1 VSTHTGAAGARVC
14 ASLERSQGGL
24 EMKVFRETIEIRTED
39 NQQFLDVTK
48 QVRDVVNRSG
58 IQNGTLL
65 INSLHTTIAV
75 FVNEFQQA
83 LIEDLGAVLQKLIP
97 RRDGYRHDDPR
108 HSDCDRG
115 NGHAHLRAML
125 LGRPIALAMA
135 DGEVLLGQYQSVIL
149 AELDG
154 PRERRLQV
162 QIVGE

>member
-1 VSTHTGAAGARVC
+1 
-14 ASLERSQGGL
+14 
-24 EMKVFRETIEIRTED
+24 MKVYRDTIEVRTEE
-39 NQQFLDVTK
+39 NQQFLDITK
-48 QVRDVVNRSG
+48 QLRDTVGRSG

-65 INSLHTTIAV
+65 INSLHTTIAI
-75 FVNEFQQA
+75 FVNEFQSA
-83 LIEDLGAVLQKLIP
+83 LLDDLGAILQRLIP

-108 HSDCDRG
+108 HSDCDRA
-115 NGHAHLRAML
+115 NAHAHLRATL

-154 PRERRLQV
+154 PRDRKLQV

>member
-1 VSTHTGAAGARVC
+1 
-14 ASLERSQGGL
+14 
-24 EMKVFRETIEIRTED
+24 MKVFRDTIEVRTEE
-39 NQQFLDVTK
+39 NQQFLDITK
-48 QVRDVVNRSG
+48 QVRDTVGRSG

-65 INSLHTTIAV
+65 INSLHTTIAI
-75 FVNEFQQA
+75 FVNEFQSA
-83 LIEDLGAVLQKLIP
+83 LLDDLGTVLQRLVP

-108 HSDCDRG
+108 YSDCDRE
-115 NGHAHLRAML
+115 NAHAHLRATL

-154 PRERRLQV
+154 PRERKLQV

>member
-1 VSTHTGAAGARVC
+1 
-14 ASLERSQGGL
+14 
-24 EMKVFRETIEIRTED
+24 MKVFRDTIEIRTEE

-48 QVRDVVNRSG
+48 QVRDAVGRSG

-65 INSLHTTIAV
+65 DQLAPHDDRRLRQRVSV
-75 FVNEFQQA
+75 
-83 LIEDLGAVLQKLIP
+83 GAAPRPRRHPAAADP

-108 HSDCDRG
+108 HSDCDRA
-115 NGHAHLRAML
+115 NAHAHLRATL

-154 PRERRLQV
+154 PRDRKLQV